1 MVMVSISAIITS
13 IGKYKM
19 DNSTLKTIHQSIM
32 DYLETVK
39 LARSKNT
46 FTTYRNGMNYFQQV
60 LEVHHL
66 EIETKPITDLTEE
79 AIIWFTA
86 SLKVYSASTERLY
99 LTAAH
104 GFFEYLAAENLTQ
117 VNLPR
122 IQMIIRQR
130 ARKPGQRLPQFPA
143 DQIEQIIETM
153 YHLTEK
159 TYNDKNEH
167 LRDLRDR
174 SFLITLADTGL
185 RVHEACNLRRG
196 DIDWNEGQAIV
207 IGKGNRQDIVRFS
220 TRSMNAMKEYLHA
233 RADLDGK
240 SNRPLPSLPL
250 FARHDK
256 GTGDKIKPMTTTT
269 GRNIV
274 AEWVEKILGKEAVGT
289 ITPHSFRHF
298 FVTRVLRSSGN
309 LKLAQELARHRNIT
323 VTQRYAHLSNDEL
336 DKGYSQ
342 AIEENNKK

>member
-1 MVMVSISAIITS
+1 MNILTS
-13 IGKYKM
+13 
-19 DNSTLKTIHQSIM
+19 KTIRQSIL

-39 LARSKNT
+39 MARSKNT
-46 FTTYRNGMNYFQQV
+46 YITYRNGVNYFQEV
-60 LEVHHL
+60 LAVHHL
-66 EIETKPITDLTEE
+66 EIDSSPIGDLTEE
-79 AIIWFTA
+79 AVIWFTA

-99 LTAAH
+99 LTAVS
-104 GFFEYLAAENLTQ
+104 GFYQYLAAENLTQ

-130 ARKPGQRLPQFPA
+130 ARKPGQRLPQFPV
-143 DQIEQIIETM
+143 DQIEQIIETIL
-153 YHLTEK
+153 HLTEK
-159 TYNDKNEH
+159 AYSDEMEH

-185 RVHEACNLRRG
+185 RVHEACNLHRG
-196 DIDWNEGQAIV
+196 DLDWNEGQAIV

-220 TRSMNAMKEYLHA
+220 SRSMSALKEYLHK
-233 RADLDGK
+233 RANLDGNN
-240 SNRPLPSLPL
+240 NRPLPSLPL

-256 GTGDKIKPMTTTT
+256 GSGSKIKPMTTTT

-289 ITPHSFRHF
+289 ITPHSFRHY
-298 FVTRVLRSSGN
+298 FVTRVLRSSSN

-336 DKGYSQ
+336 DRGYSQ